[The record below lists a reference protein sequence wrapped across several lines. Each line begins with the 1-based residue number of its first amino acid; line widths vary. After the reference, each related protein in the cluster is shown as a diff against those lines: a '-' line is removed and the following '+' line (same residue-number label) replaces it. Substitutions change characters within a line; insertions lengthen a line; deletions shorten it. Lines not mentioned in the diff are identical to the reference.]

1 MKKAK
6 FAIAGIL
13 AMMFLV
19 ACNQQN
25 PDKIGATTLFAD
37 KEGKITETIVEDF
50 SMPQY
55 NTEELSLAIAEE
67 VAAYNSEAGVDT
79 IKLEHFNVENGIVKA
94 QLVYNTASDYEA
106 FNNEAFFNGTISEA
120 LAAGYTM
127 DVILQNPANPDETI
141 DLYQILTMQDK
152 KVMITAI
159 PARLRV
165 PSKILY
171 VSEDVTIIDE
181 YEVDAFENADATII
195 IY

>member
-1 MKKAK
+1 MKKA
-6 FAIAGIL
+6 IAAVLGIVVML
-13 AMMFLV
+13 FMV

-25 PDKIGATTLFAD
+25 PDKIGATTMYVD
-37 KEGKITETIVEDF
+37 KEGKVYETVVEDF

-55 NTEELSLAIAEE
+55 DEEELSLTIAEE
-67 VAAYNSEAGVDT
+67 IAAYNSKNGVDT
-79 IKLEHFNVENGIVKA
+79 IALEHFKVENGIVKT
-94 QLVYNTASDYEA
+94 QLTYKTASDYEA
-106 FNNEAFFNGTISEA
+106 FNQEAFFNGTISEA

-127 DVILQNPANPDETI
+127 DVILQNPSNPDETI

-152 KVMITAI
+152 KVMITDI

-171 VSEDVTIIDE
+171 VSEDVKIIDE
-181 YEVDAFENADATII
+181 YEVDAFENTDATII

>member
-6 FAIAGIL
+6 FAIALIIS
-13 AMMFLV
+13 MIFFS

-25 PDKIGATTLFAD
+25 PDKIGATTLFVD
-37 KEGKITETIVEDF
+37 KDGSVTETIVEDF

-55 NTEELSLAIAEE
+55 DTEELSLTIAEE
-67 VAAYNSEAGVDT
+67 VAAYNSEYGADT
-79 IKLEHFNVENGIVKA
+79 VALKHFDVENGIVKA
-94 QLVYNTASDYEA
+94 QLEYRTASDYEA

-120 LAAGYTM
+120 LAAGYTL
-127 DVILQNPANPDETI
+127 DVILQNSANPDETI

-152 KVMITAI
+152 KVLITGI
-159 PARLRV
+159 PSRLRV

>member
-1 MKKAK
+1 MKKA
-6 FAIAGIL
+6 IAAVLGIVVML
-13 AMMFLV
+13 FTV

-25 PDKIGATTLFAD
+25 PDKIGATTMYVD
-37 KEGKITETIVEDF
+37 KEGKVYETVVEDF

-55 NTEELSLAIAEE
+55 DEEELSLTIAEE
-67 VAAYNSEAGVDT
+67 IAAYNSKNGVDT
-79 IKLEHFNVENGIVKA
+79 IALEHFKVENGIVKT
-94 QLVYNTASDYEA
+94 QLTYKTASDYEA
-106 FNNEAFFNGTISEA
+106 FNQEAFFNGTISEA

-127 DVILQNPANPDETI
+127 DVILQNPSNPDETI

-152 KVMITAI
+152 KVMITDI

-171 VSEDVTIIDE
+171 VSEDVKIIDE
-181 YEVDAFENADATII
+181 YEVDAFENTDATII

>member
-1 MKKAK
+1 MKKA
-6 FAIAGIL
+6 IAAVLGIVVML
-13 AMMFLV
+13 FMV

-25 PDKIGATTLFAD
+25 PDKIGATTMYVD
-37 KEGKITETIVEDF
+37 KEGKVYETVVEDF

-55 NTEELSLAIAEE
+55 DEEELSLTIAEE
-67 VAAYNSEAGVDT
+67 ISAYNSKNGVDT
-79 IKLEHFNVENGIVKA
+79 IALEHFKVENGIVKT
-94 QLVYNTASDYEA
+94 QLTYETASDYEA
-106 FNNEAFFNGTISEA
+106 FNQEAFFNGTISEA

-127 DVILQNPANPDETI
+127 DVILQNPSNPDETI

-152 KVMITAI
+152 KVMITDI

-171 VSEDVTIIDE
+171 VSEDVKIIDE
-181 YEVDAFENADATII
+181 YEVDAFENTDATII

>member
-1 MKKAK
+1 MKKA
-6 FAIAGIL
+6 IAAVLGIVVML
-13 AMMFLV
+13 FTV

-25 PDKIGATTLFAD
+25 PDKIGATTMYVD
-37 KEGKITETIVEDF
+37 KEGKVYETVVEDF

-55 NTEELSLAIAEE
+55 DEEELSLTIAEE
-67 VAAYNSEAGVDT
+67 ISAYNSKNGVDT
-79 IKLEHFNVENGIVKA
+79 IALEHFKVENGIVKT
-94 QLVYNTASDYEA
+94 QLTYKTASDYEA
-106 FNNEAFFNGTISEA
+106 FNQEAFFNGTISEA

-127 DVILQNPANPDETI
+127 DVILQNPSNPDETI

-152 KVMITAI
+152 KVMITDI

-171 VSEDVTIIDE
+171 VSEDVKIIDE
-181 YEVDAFENADATII
+181 YEVDAFENTDATII

>member
-1 MKKAK
+1 MKKA
-6 FAIAGIL
+6 IAAVLGIVVML
-13 AMMFLV
+13 FMV

-25 PDKIGATTLFAD
+25 PDKIGATTMYVD
-37 KEGKITETIVEDF
+37 KEGKVYETVVEDF

-55 NTEELSLAIAEE
+55 DEEELSLTIAEE
-67 VAAYNSEAGVDT
+67 IAAYNSKNGVDT
-79 IKLEHFNVENGIVKA
+79 IALEHFKVENGIVKT
-94 QLVYNTASDYEA
+94 QLTYKTASDYEA
-106 FNNEAFFNGTISEA
+106 FNQEDFFNGTISEA

-127 DVILQNPANPDETI
+127 DVILQNPSNPDETI

-152 KVMITAI
+152 KVMITDI

-171 VSEDVTIIDE
+171 VSEDVKIIDE
-181 YEVDAFENADATII
+181 YEVDAFENTDATII

>member
-1 MKKAK
+1 MKKA
-6 FAIAGIL
+6 IAAVLGIVVML
-13 AMMFLV
+13 FMV

-25 PDKIGATTLFAD
+25 PDKIGATTMYVD
-37 KEGKITETIVEDF
+37 KEGKVYETVVEDF

-55 NTEELSLAIAEE
+55 DEEELSLTIAEE
-67 VAAYNSEAGVDT
+67 ISAYNSKNGVDT
-79 IKLEHFNVENGIVKA
+79 IALEHFKVENGIVKT
-94 QLVYNTASDYEA
+94 QLTYKTASDYEA
-106 FNNEAFFNGTISEA
+106 FNQEAFFNGTISEA

-127 DVILQNPANPDETI
+127 DVILQNPSNPDETI

-152 KVMITAI
+152 KVMITDI

-171 VSEDVTIIDE
+171 VSEDVKIIDE
-181 YEVDAFENADATII
+181 YEVDAFENTDATII

>member
-1 MKKAK
+1 MKKA
-6 FAIAGIL
+6 IAAVLGIVVML
-13 AMMFLV
+13 FMV

-25 PDKIGATTLFAD
+25 PDKIGATTMYVD
-37 KEGKITETIVEDF
+37 KEGKVYETVVEDF

-55 NTEELSLAIAEE
+55 DEEELSLTIAEE
-67 VAAYNSEAGVDT
+67 IAAYNSKNGVDT
-79 IKLEHFNVENGIVKA
+79 IALEHFKVENGIVKT
-94 QLVYNTASDYEA
+94 QLTYKTASDYEA
-106 FNNEAFFNGTISEA
+106 FNQEAFFNGTISEA

-127 DVILQNPANPDETI
+127 DVILQNPSNPDETI

-152 KVMITAI
+152 KVMITDS

-171 VSEDVTIIDE
+171 VSEDVKIIDE
-181 YEVDAFENADATII
+181 YEVDAFENTDATII

>member
-1 MKKAK
+1 MKKA
-6 FAIAGIL
+6 IAAVLGIVVML
-13 AMMFLV
+13 FMV

-25 PDKIGATTLFAD
+25 PDKIGATTMYVN
-37 KEGKITETIVEDF
+37 KEGKVYETVVEDF

-55 NTEELSLAIAEE
+55 DEEELSLTIAEE
-67 VAAYNSEAGVDT
+67 IAAYNSKNGVDT
-79 IKLEHFNVENGIVKA
+79 IALEHFKVENGIVKT
-94 QLVYNTASDYEA
+94 QLTYKTASDYEA
-106 FNNEAFFNGTISEA
+106 FNQEAFFNGTISEA

-127 DVILQNPANPDETI
+127 DVILQNPSNPDETI

-152 KVMITAI
+152 KVMITDI

-171 VSEDVTIIDE
+171 VSEDVKIIDE
-181 YEVDAFENADATII
+181 YEVDAFENTDATII

>member
-1 MKKAK
+1 MKKA
-6 FAIAGIL
+6 IAAVLGIVVML
-13 AMMFLV
+13 FMV

-25 PDKIGATTLFAD
+25 PDKIGATTMYVD
-37 KEGKITETIVEDF
+37 KEGKVYETVVEDF

-55 NTEELSLAIAEE
+55 DEEELSLTIAEE
-67 VAAYNSEAGVDT
+67 IAAYNSKNGVDT
-79 IKLEHFNVENGIVKA
+79 IALEHFKVENGIVKT
-94 QLVYNTASDYEA
+94 QLTYETASDYEA
-106 FNNEAFFNGTISEA
+106 FNQEAFFNGTISEA

-127 DVILQNPANPDETI
+127 DVILQNPSNPDETI

-152 KVMITAI
+152 KVMITDI

-171 VSEDVTIIDE
+171 VSEDVKIIDE
-181 YEVDAFENADATII
+181 YEVDAFENTDATII